1 MTEQHSWKQ
10 EEDKEGIAM
19 KFENKVAI
27 ITGSTRGIGR
37 AIAEL
42 FAKEGAKVIVVGT
55 KEELGESCVNA
66 IKAAG
71 GEAIFCKTDVT
82 SDESLDNL
90 VKTALDT
97 YGKID
102 ILVNNAGVGG
112 TTANMDQITMDE
124 WNTVLATNL
133 TAPFVLCKK
142 IIPIM
147 EKQGAGTIVNVAS
160 MAATAAGRGGLA
172 YTSAKHGL
180 LGLTRQMSLDHGRTG
195 VRINAVLP
203 GPIATD
209 MIARVLAIPQH
220 PVTMKI
226 GMSPAKRPGEPIEV
240 AQAIAFLASDEA
252 SFIHGAALAVDGG
265 YTIF

>member
-1 MTEQHSWKQ
+1 
-10 EEDKEGIAM
+10 M

-37 AIAEL
+37 ATAEL

-55 KEELGESCVNA
+55 KEELGESCVNE

-90 VKTALDT
+90 VKTALDA

-142 IIPIM
+142 LIPIM

-180 LGLTRQMSLDHGRTG
+180 LGLARQMSLDHGRTG

-209 MIARVLAIPQH
+209 MNSTASGNNEDWNESGKTSWRTYRSSTGYCIPC
-220 PVTMKI
+220 I
-226 GMSPAKRPGEPIEV
+226 RRS
-240 AQAIAFLASDEA
+240 
-252 SFIHGAALAVDGG
+252 
-265 YTIF
+265 

>member
-1 MTEQHSWKQ
+1 
-10 EEDKEGIAM
+10 M

-37 AIAEL
+37 ATAEL

-142 IIPIM
+142 IIPI
-147 EKQGAGTIVNVAS
+147 